1 MLKTY
6 QRETELFEFSQGTD
20 REVLKITTNVFQ

>member
-6 QRETELFEFSQGTD
+6 QRETELFEFSPGAD
-20 REVLKITTNVFQ
+20 REELKITTNVFQ